1 MKAIFLVTDV
11 LFSLLPIVIIR
22 KIRRP
27 LREKIVVCF
36 LMGLGLVASGA
47 VISKILSLRS
57 FGTNPDVTWINTNV
71 AMWGMVELF
80 LAISATS
87 IPVLKHMAER
97 TLKRMGLLS
106 SEAPV
111 ADKTRWWDFQWS
123 WRTQD
128 EFSFTK
134 GMASRVFA
142 KRSRKNWV
150 EMEPSL
156 SKSTEGF
163 AKPLDSES
171 ARCAK
176 DTNNIVVTVE
186 IQQDVLD
193 DVPSRGLSTHA

>member
-1 MKAIFLVTDV
+1 LKAIFLVTDV

-57 FGTNPDVTWINTNV
+57 FGTNPDVTWINGNV

-97 TLKRMGLLS
+97 MLKRMGLLS
-106 SEAPV
+106 SEAPA

-123 WRTQD
+123 WRTQN
-128 EFSFTK
+128 EFSFTR

-142 KRSRKNWV
+142 KRSWV
-150 EMEPSL
+150 EMES
-156 SKSTEGF
+156 SSGKRTEGL
-163 AKPLDSES
+163 AEPLDSES

-186 IQQDVLD
+186 IQQDV
-193 DVPSRGLSTHA
+193 